1 MNLLFRAFFT
11 NSSLLKQKRGSAKTV
26 RYILRVISHILPP
39 GACQRAITIKEDAVG
54 PNSHRIET
62 KNIFE
67 TLTYKTGEG
76 APDVT
81 VSVDID

>member
-1 MNLLFRAFFT
+1 MHLFFRPFFT
-11 NSSLLKQKRGSAKTV
+11 NSSLLKQERGLAKLSDTFT
-26 RYILRVISHILPP
+26 ISHILPP